1 MLKKIGTDVMRK
13 KMGEILDCVN
23 LRGDEFIVERKN
35 KPIAGLIPVQKM
47 LSLQAI
53 ARSYLLDFLDTSATY
68 ISDEEVE
75 KIADQAKHRTRKKQ
89 KKRLIHAK
97 TSGP

>member
-1 MLKKIGTDVMRK
+1 MLKKIGTGDMRK

-23 LRGDEFIVERKN
+23 LRGDEFIIERKN

-47 LSLQAI
+47 LSLQAM
-53 ARSYLLDFLDTSATY
+53 ARSYLLDFLDTSATH

-75 KIADQAKHRTRKKQ
+75 KIADQAKHRTRKQQ
-89 KKRLIHAK
+89 KKD
-97 TSGP
+97 